1 MFKKNPKLNYTYIM
15 ELKKINIKDIGA
27 LIGSMGLGVALG
39 LALCKII
46 SAI

>member
-1 MFKKNPKLNYTYIM
+1 M
-15 ELKKINIKDIGA
+15 ELKKINVKDIGA

-46 SAI
+46 SALWLTGKI